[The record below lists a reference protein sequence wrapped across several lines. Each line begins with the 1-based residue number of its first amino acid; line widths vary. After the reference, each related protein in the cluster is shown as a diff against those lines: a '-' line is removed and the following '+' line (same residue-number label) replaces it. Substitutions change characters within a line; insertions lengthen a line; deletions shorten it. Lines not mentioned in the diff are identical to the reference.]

1 MVPHISICPCP
12 LVFLCVYR
20 QSALELERLTEQR
33 KQEEAAWYRQQE
45 LLLDA
50 EAQRRQVIELEEQKL
65 RDQRER

>member
-1 MVPHISICPCP
+1 MAFPCA
-12 LVFLCVYR
+12 CR

>member
-1 MVPHISICPCP
+1 M
-12 LVFLCVYR
+12 
-20 QSALELERLTEQR
+20 TEQR

-65 RDQRER
+65 RDQRERWVEGLFT